1 MPWSEMSA
9 TLDVYDELWDE
20 GHERLAERMD
30 VALRA
35 NVEQDPTDAAVYRFS
50 G

>member
-9 TLDVYDELWDE
+9 TLDVYGELRDE
-20 GHERLAERMD
+20 GHERLAERVD
-30 VALRA
+30 VTLRA
-35 NVEQDPTDAAVYRFS
+35 NVEQDPTDAAVYTFS